1 MRFTLMPLLRICAF
15 AAVGTADALRATRR
29 QCCNFVAAT
38 AALAADKACAVDSNV
53 LEDAFFA
60 RTKVLRSVPCGNQP
74 VRRVHRAVERASH
87 RWRRLRRIFYA
98 GPLQAGTCDAKTPDW
113 LVGDWTVAASRFE
126 GVSFPQSGSYFPR
139 GGFTQTIAGA
149 RRGTILAIP
158 NAGATPK
165 GYARSYASTLATS
178 SDVTNAAA
186 TLKAFWSDATDIAVD
201 QSAKRT
207 VIRYTAPTVKRGV
220 LPQRIVADRLACA
233 SESPSPSSLIVAER
247 WAQASVV
254 DDADAALT
262 SLSGTYT
269 AWHRYDRVDQ
279 GVRET
284 LRVAAF
290 DDSPAADDIRP
301 AAVYDYS
308 FFLRRRAGR

>member
-1 MRFTLMPLLRICAF
+1 MPRLLVSAALWSAAAHALRCTRRECCHLGA
-15 AAVGTADALRATRR
+15 AAVNLGAAAVALAP
-29 QCCNFVAAT
+29 A
-38 AALAADKACAVDSNV
+38 AALANDAS
-53 LEDAFFA
+53 LEDAFSA
-60 RTKVLRSVPCGNQP
+60 RTKVLR
-74 VRRVHRAVERASH
+74 
-87 RWRRLRRIFYA
+87 
-98 GPLQAGTCDAKTPDW
+98 PLQSGTCDAPTPEW
-113 LVGDWTVAASRFE
+113 LRGDWTVAASRFE
-126 GVSFPQSGSYFPR
+126 GVSFPQSGSYYPR

-158 NAGATPK
+158 NAGAAPK
-165 GYARSYASTLATS
+165 GYARSYASTLGTS

-186 TLKAFWSDATDIAVD
+186 TLKAFWPDATDIAVE

-233 SESPSPSSLIVAER
+233 STEGPDSLVVAER

-290 DDSPAADDIRP
+290 DDNPAADDIRP

-308 FFLRRRAGR
+308 FLLRRRAGR

>member
-1 MRFTLMPLLRICAF
+1 MPRLLVS
-15 AAVGTADALRATRR
+15 AALLWSAAAHALRCTRR
-29 QCCNFVAAT
+29 QCCHLGAAAVALAPG
-38 AALAADKACAVDSNV
+38 AALATDA
-53 LEDAFFA
+53 LEDAFSA
-60 RTKVLRSVPCGNQP
+60 RTKVLR
-74 VRRVHRAVERASH
+74 
-87 RWRRLRRIFYA
+87 
-98 GPLQAGTCDAKTPDW
+98 PLQSGTCDAPTPEW
-113 LVGDWTVAASRFE
+113 LRGDWTVAASRFE

-158 NAGATPK
+158 NAGAAPK
-165 GYARSYASTLATS
+165 GYPRSYASTLGTS

-186 TLKAFWSDATDIAVD
+186 TLKAFWSDATDIAVE

-207 VIRYTAPTVKRGV
+207 VVRYTAPTVKRGV

-233 SESPSPSSLIVAER
+233 SAEGTDSLVVAER

-269 AWHRYDRVDQ
+269 AWHRYDRVEE

-290 DDSPAADDIRP
+290 DDSPAAEDIRP

>member
-1 MRFTLMPLLRICAF
+1 MLRCEHLFSTAQTMPRLLRLVS
-15 AAVGTADALRATRR
+15 AALLWSAAAHALRFTRR
-29 QCCNFVAAT
+29 QCCHLGAA
-38 AALAADKACAVDSNV
+38 AVALAPSTALANDA
-53 LEDAFFA
+53 LEDAFSA
-60 RTKVLRSVPCGNQP
+60 RTKVQR
-74 VRRVHRAVERASH
+74 
-87 RWRRLRRIFYA
+87 
-98 GPLQAGTCDAKTPDW
+98 PLPAGTCDAPTPEW
-113 LVGDWTVAASRFE
+113 LRGDWTVAASRFE
-126 GVSFPQSGSYFPR
+126 GVSFPQSGSYYPR

-158 NAGATPK
+158 NAGAAPK
-165 GYARSYASTLATS
+165 GYARSYASTLPTS
-178 SDVTNAAA
+178 SDVTNAAS
-186 TLKAFWSDATDIAVD
+186 TLKAFWSDATDIRLEQ
-201 QSAKRT
+201 QSDRRT
-207 VIRYTAPTVKRGV
+207 IVNYRAPTVKRGV

-233 SESPSPSSLIVAER
+233 STEGPDSLVVAER

>member
-1 MRFTLMPLLRICAF
+1 MRLASVLFICSR
-15 AAVGTADALRATRR
+15 GQALKATRR
-29 QCCNFVAAT
+29 QCCKLGAAAAVLAPAT
-38 AALAADKACAVDSNV
+38 TALANDA
-53 LEDAFFA
+53 LEDAFSA
-60 RTKVLRSVPCGNQP
+60 RTKVLR
-74 VRRVHRAVERASH
+74 
-87 RWRRLRRIFYA
+87 
-98 GPLQAGTCDAKTPDW
+98 PLQSGTCDAPTPEW
-113 LVGDWTVAASRFE
+113 LRGDWTVAASRFE

-158 NAGATPK
+158 NAGAAPK
-165 GYARSYASTLATS
+165 GYARSYASTLGTS

-186 TLKAFWSDATDIAVD
+186 TLKAFWSDATDIRLEQ
-201 QSAKRT
+201 QSDRRT
-207 VIRYTAPTVKRGV
+207 IVNYRAPTVKRGV

-233 SESPSPSSLIVAER
+233 STEGPDSLIVAER

>member
-1 MRFTLMPLLRICAF
+1 MLRCGNDRHTETMLRLLVS
-15 AAVGTADALRATRR
+15 AALGSSTATALRCTRR
-29 QCCNFVAAT
+29 QCCHLGAA
-38 AALAADKACAVDSNV
+38 AVALAPSTTLANDA
-53 LEDAFFA
+53 LEDAFSA
-60 RTKVLRSVPCGNQP
+60 RTKVLR
-74 VRRVHRAVERASH
+74 
-87 RWRRLRRIFYA
+87 
-98 GPLQAGTCDAKTPDW
+98 PLQSGTCDAPTPEW
-113 LVGDWTVAASRFE
+113 LRGDWTVAASRFE

-158 NAGATPK
+158 NAGAAPK
-165 GYARSYASTLATS
+165 GYARSFATTLGTS

-186 TLKAFWSDATDIAVD
+186 TLKAFWSDATDIRLEQQND
-201 QSAKRT
+201 RRT
-207 VIRYTAPTVKRGV
+207 IVNYRAPTVKRGV
-220 LPQRIVADRLACA
+220 LPQRIVADRLACV
-233 SESPSPSSLIVAER
+233 SVEGPDSLVVAER

>member
-29 QCCNFVAAT
+29 QCCKLGPAAAVLAPST
-38 AALAADKACAVDSNV
+38 ALANDA
-53 LEDAFFA
+53 LEDAFSA
-60 RTKVLRSVPCGNQP
+60 RTKVLR
-74 VRRVHRAVERASH
+74 
-87 RWRRLRRIFYA
+87 
-98 GPLQAGTCDAKTPDW
+98 PLPAGTCDAKTPDW

-158 NAGATPK
+158 NAGAAPK
-165 GYARSYASTLATS
+165 GYARSYASTLGTS

-186 TLKAFWSDATDIAVD
+186 TLKAFWSDATDIRLEQ
-201 QSAKRT
+201 QSDRRT
-207 VIRYTAPTVKRGV
+207 IVNYRAPTVKRGV

>member
-1 MRFTLMPLLRICAF
+1 MLRLL
-15 AAVGTADALRATRR
+15 V
-29 QCCNFVAAT
+29 T
-38 AALAADKACAVDSNV
+38 AALGSSTANALRCTRRECCNLGAAAVAIAPDAALANDAL
-53 LEDAFFA
+53 LEDAFSA
-60 RTKVLRSVPCGNQP
+60 RTKVLR
-74 VRRVHRAVERASH
+74 
-87 RWRRLRRIFYA
+87 
-98 GPLQAGTCDAKTPDW
+98 PLSAGTCDAKTPDW
-113 LVGDWTVAASRFE
+113 LVGDWTVAATRFE
-126 GVSFPQSGSYFPR
+126 GVSFPQSGSYYPR

-158 NAGATPK
+158 NAGASPK
-165 GYARSYASTLATS
+165 DYTRSYASTLATS

-186 TLKAFWSDATDIAVD
+186 TLKAFWSDATDIAVE

-207 VIRYTAPTVKRGV
+207 VVRYTAPTVKRGV

-233 SESPSPSSLIVAER
+233 STEGPDSLVVAER

-290 DDSPAADDIRP
+290 DDSPAAEDIRP

>member
-1 MRFTLMPLLRICAF
+1 MLRLLVS
-15 AAVGTADALRATRR
+15 AALGSSTANALRCTRR
-29 QCCNFVAAT
+29 QCCHLGAA
-38 AALAADKACAVDSNV
+38 AALLTPGTALANDAL
-53 LEDAFFA
+53 LEDAFSA
-60 RTKVLRSVPCGNQP
+60 RTKVLR
-74 VRRVHRAVERASH
+74 
-87 RWRRLRRIFYA
+87 
-98 GPLQAGTCDAKTPDW
+98 PLQSGTCDAPTPEW
-113 LVGDWTVAASRFE
+113 LRGDWTVAASRFE

-158 NAGATPK
+158 NAGAAPK
-165 GYARSYASTLATS
+165 GYARSYASNLATS

-186 TLKAFWSDATDIAVD
+186 TLKAFWSDATDIAVE

>member
-1 MRFTLMPLLRICAF
+1 MLR
-15 AAVGTADALRATRR
+15 
-29 QCCNFVAAT
+29 
-38 AALAADKACAVDSNV
+38 
-53 LEDAFFA
+53 
-60 RTKVLRSVPCGNQP
+60 
-74 VRRVHRAVERASH
+74 
-87 RWRRLRRIFYA
+87 
-98 GPLQAGTCDAKTPDW
+98 PLQSGTCDAPTPEW
-113 LVGDWTVAASRFE
+113 LRGEWTVAASRFE
-126 GVSFPQSGSYFPR
+126 GVSFPQSGSYYPR

-158 NAGATPK
+158 NAGAAPK
-165 GYARSYASTLATS
+165 GYARSYASTLGTS

-186 TLKAFWSDATDIAVD
+186 TLKAFWSDATDIAVE

-233 SESPSPSSLIVAER
+233 STEGPDSLIVAER

-269 AWHRYDRVDQ
+269 TWHRYDRVDQ

-290 DDSPAADDIRP
+290 DDSPAAEDIRP

-308 FFLRRRAGR
+308 FFLRRRAAGR

>member
-1 MRFTLMPLLRICAF
+1 MRFASVL
-15 AAVGTADALRATRR
+15 AALGSAEALRATRR

-38 AALAADKACAVDSNV
+38 AALAADKACAVNSDALNVDSDALN
-53 LEDAFFA
+53 DAFSM
-60 RTKVLRSVPCGNQP
+60 RTKLLR
-74 VRRVHRAVERASH
+74 
-87 RWRRLRRIFYA
+87 
-98 GPLQAGTCDAKTPDW
+98 PLPPSTCDAPTPDW
-113 LVGDWTVAASRFE
+113 LRGDWTVAASRFE
-126 GVSFPQSGSYFPR
+126 GVSFPQSGSYYPR

-158 NAGATPK
+158 NAGAAPK
-165 GYARSYASTLATS
+165 GYARSYASTLGTS
-178 SDVTNAAA
+178 SDVTNAAS
-186 TLKAFWSDATDIAVD
+186 TLKAFWSDATDIRLEQQND
-201 QSAKRT
+201 RRT
-207 VIRYTAPTVKRGV
+207 IVNYRAPTVKRGV

-233 SESPSPSSLIVAER
+233 STEGPDSLVVAER

-262 SLSGTYT
+262 SLSGAYT
-269 AWHRYDRVDQ
+269 AWHRYDRVEQ

>member
-1 MRFTLMPLLRICAF
+1 MLRLLVSAALCSAAAHALRCTRRECRNIGA
-15 AAVGTADALRATRR
+15 AAVNLGAAAVALAPG
-29 QCCNFVAAT
+29 
-38 AALAADKACAVDSNV
+38 AALANDA
-53 LEDAFFA
+53 LEDAFSA
-60 RTKVLRSVPCGNQP
+60 RTKVLR
-74 VRRVHRAVERASH
+74 
-87 RWRRLRRIFYA
+87 
-98 GPLQAGTCDAKTPDW
+98 PLQSGTCDAPTPEW
-113 LVGDWTVAASRFE
+113 LRGDWTVAASRFE

-158 NAGATPK
+158 NAGAAPK
-165 GYARSYASTLATS
+165 GYARSFATTLGTS

-186 TLKAFWSDATDIAVD
+186 TLKAFWSDATDIRLEQQND
-201 QSAKRT
+201 RRT
-207 VIRYTAPTVKRGV
+207 IVNYRAPTVKRGV
-220 LPQRIVADRLACA
+220 LPQRIVADRLACV
-233 SESPSPSSLIVAER
+233 SVEGPDSLVVAER

>member
-1 MRFTLMPLLRICAF
+1 MLRVRLLVS
-15 AAVGTADALRATRR
+15 AALGSSTANALRCTRR
-29 QCCNFVAAT
+29 QCCHLGAA
-38 AALAADKACAVDSNV
+38 AALLAPGTALANDAL
-53 LEDAFFA
+53 LEDAFSA
-60 RTKVLRSVPCGNQP
+60 RTKVLR
-74 VRRVHRAVERASH
+74 
-87 RWRRLRRIFYA
+87 
-98 GPLQAGTCDAKTPDW
+98 PLQSGTCDAPTPEW
-113 LVGDWTVAASRFE
+113 LRGDWTVAASRFE
-126 GVSFPQSGSYFPR
+126 GVSFPQSGSYFPK

-158 NAGATPK
+158 NAGAAPK
-165 GYARSYASTLATS
+165 GYARSYASTLGTS

-186 TLKAFWSDATDIAVD
+186 TLKAFWSDATDIRLEQ
-201 QSAKRT
+201 QSDRRT
-207 VIRYTAPTVKRGV
+207 IVNYRAPTVKRGV

-233 SESPSPSSLIVAER
+233 STEGPDSLIVAER

>member
-1 MRFTLMPLLRICAF
+1 MRFASVL
-15 AAVGTADALRATRR
+15 AALGCADALDVSRR
-29 QCCNFVAAT
+29 QCCHLGAA
-38 AALAADKACAVDSNV
+38 AALAPSAALANDA
-53 LEDAFFA
+53 LEDAFSA
-60 RTKVLRSVPCGNQP
+60 RTKVLR
-74 VRRVHRAVERASH
+74 
-87 RWRRLRRIFYA
+87 
-98 GPLQAGTCDAKTPDW
+98 PLQSGTCDAPTPEW
-113 LVGDWTVAASRFE
+113 LRGDWTVAASRFE

-158 NAGATPK
+158 NAGAAPK
-165 GYARSYASTLATS
+165 GYARSFATTLGTS

-186 TLKAFWSDATDIAVD
+186 TLKAFWSDATDIRLEQQND
-201 QSAKRT
+201 RRT
-207 VIRYTAPTVKRGV
+207 IVNYRAPTVKRGV
-220 LPQRIVADRLACA
+220 LPQRIVADRLACV
-233 SESPSPSSLIVAER
+233 SVEGPDSLVVAER

-308 FFLRRRAGR
+308 FFLRRRAPAR

>member
-1 MRFTLMPLLRICAF
+1 MNYR
-15 AAVGTADALRATRR
+15 
-29 QCCNFVAAT
+29 
-38 AALAADKACAVDSNV
+38 
-53 LEDAFFA
+53 
-60 RTKVLRSVPCGNQP
+60 
-74 VRRVHRAVERASH
+74 
-87 RWRRLRRIFYA
+87 
-98 GPLQAGTCDAKTPDW
+98 
-113 LVGDWTVAASRFE
+113 
-126 GVSFPQSGSYFPR
+126 
-139 GGFTQTIAGA
+139 
-149 RRGTILAIP
+149 
-158 NAGATPK
+158 
-165 GYARSYASTLATS
+165 
-178 SDVTNAAA
+178 
-186 TLKAFWSDATDIAVD
+186 
-201 QSAKRT
+201 
-207 VIRYTAPTVKRGV
+207 APTVKRGV

-269 AWHRYDRVDQ
+269 AWHRYDRVEQ

-290 DDSPAADDIRP
+290 DDNPAADDIRP

>member
-1 MRFTLMPLLRICAF
+1 VATILTTQTMLRLLVS
-15 AAVGTADALRATRR
+15 AALGSSTATALRCTRR
-29 QCCNFVAAT
+29 QCCNLGAAAVALAPG
-38 AALAADKACAVDSNV
+38 AALANDAL
-53 LEDAFFA
+53 LEDAFSA
-60 RTKVLRSVPCGNQP
+60 RTKVLR
-74 VRRVHRAVERASH
+74 
-87 RWRRLRRIFYA
+87 
-98 GPLQAGTCDAKTPDW
+98 PLPPSTCDAKTPDW

-126 GVSFPQSGSYFPR
+126 GVSFPQSGSYYPR

-158 NAGATPK
+158 NAGAAPK
-165 GYARSYASTLATS
+165 GYARSYASTLGTS
-178 SDVTNAAA
+178 SDVTNAAS
-186 TLKAFWSDATDIAVD
+186 TLKAFWSDATDIRLEQQND
-201 QSAKRT
+201 RRT
-207 VIRYTAPTVKRGV
+207 IVNYRAPTVKRGV

>member
-1 MRFTLMPLLRICAF
+1 MRLASVLFICSR
-15 AAVGTADALRATRR
+15 GQALKATRR
-29 QCCNFVAAT
+29 QCCKLGAAAAVLSPAT
-38 AALAADKACAVDSNV
+38 TALANDA
-53 LEDAFFA
+53 LEDAFSA
-60 RTKVLRSVPCGNQP
+60 RTKVLR
-74 VRRVHRAVERASH
+74 
-87 RWRRLRRIFYA
+87 
-98 GPLQAGTCDAKTPDW
+98 PLQSGTCDAPTPEW
-113 LVGDWTVAASRFE
+113 LRGDWTVAASRFE

-139 GGFTQTIAGA
+139 GGFTETIAGA

-158 NAGATPK
+158 NAGAAPK
-165 GYARSYASTLATS
+165 GYARSYASTLGTS

-186 TLKAFWSDATDIAVD
+186 TLKAFWSDATDIRLEQ
-201 QSAKRT
+201 QSDRRT
-207 VIRYTAPTVKRGV
+207 IVNYRAPTVKRGV

-308 FFLRRRAGR
+308 FFLRRRAPAR

>member
-1 MRFTLMPLLRICAF
+1 MPRLLVS
-15 AAVGTADALRATRR
+15 AALWSAAAHALRCTRR
-29 QCCNFVAAT
+29 QCCSLGAAAVNLGAAT
-38 AALAADKACAVDSNV
+38 VALAPGTALANDAL
-53 LEDAFFA
+53 LEDAFSA
-60 RTKVLRSVPCGNQP
+60 RTKVLR
-74 VRRVHRAVERASH
+74 
-87 RWRRLRRIFYA
+87 
-98 GPLQAGTCDAKTPDW
+98 PLQSGTCDAPTPDW
-113 LVGDWTVAASRFE
+113 LRGDWTVAASRFE

-158 NAGATPK
+158 NAGAAPK
-165 GYARSYASTLATS
+165 GYARSYASTLGTS

-186 TLKAFWSDATDIAVD
+186 TLKAFWSDATDIAVE

-207 VIRYTAPTVKRGV
+207 VVRYTAPTVKRGV

-233 SESPSPSSLIVAER
+233 STEGPDSLIVAER

>member
-1 MRFTLMPLLRICAF
+1 MQRNILWRYACVFTAL
-15 AAVGTADALRATRR
+15 VSTTDALRATRR

-38 AALAADKACAVDSNV
+38 AALAADKACAADSDALN
-53 LEDAFFA
+53 DAFSA
-60 RTKVLRSVPCGNQP
+60 RTKVLR
-74 VRRVHRAVERASH
+74 
-87 RWRRLRRIFYA
+87 
-98 GPLQAGTCDAKTPDW
+98 PLSAGTCDAKTPDW

-158 NAGATPK
+158 NAGAAPK
-165 GYARSYASTLATS
+165 GYARSYASTLGTS

-186 TLKAFWSDATDIAVD
+186 TLKAFWSDATDIRLEQ
-201 QSAKRT
+201 QSDRRT
-207 VIRYTAPTVKRGV
+207 IVNYRAPTVKRGV

-233 SESPSPSSLIVAER
+233 STEGPDSLVVAER

-269 AWHRYDRVDQ
+269 AWHRYDRVEQ

-290 DDSPAADDIRP
+290 DDSPAAEDIRP

>member
-1 MRFTLMPLLRICAF
+1 MPRLLVS
-15 AAVGTADALRATRR
+15 AALLWSAAAHALRFTRR
-29 QCCNFVAAT
+29 QCCHLGAA
-38 AALAADKACAVDSNV
+38 AVALAPSTALANDA
-53 LEDAFFA
+53 LEDAFSA
-60 RTKVLRSVPCGNQP
+60 RTKVLR
-74 VRRVHRAVERASH
+74 
-87 RWRRLRRIFYA
+87 
-98 GPLQAGTCDAKTPDW
+98 PLPAGTCDAPTPEW
-113 LVGDWTVAASRFE
+113 LRGDWTVAASRFE
-126 GVSFPQSGSYFPR
+126 GVSFPQSGSYYPR

-158 NAGATPK
+158 NAGAAPK

-178 SDVTNAAA
+178 SDVTNAAS
-186 TLKAFWSDATDIAVD
+186 TLKAFWSDATDIAVE

-207 VIRYTAPTVKRGV
+207 VIRYAAPTVKRGV

-290 DDSPAADDIRP
+290 DDNPAADDIRP

-308 FFLRRRAGR
+308 FFLRRRVER

>member
-1 MRFTLMPLLRICAF
+1 MPRLLVSAALWSAAAHALRCTRRECRNLGA
-15 AAVGTADALRATRR
+15 AAVNLGAAAVALAP
-29 QCCNFVAAT
+29 A
-38 AALAADKACAVDSNV
+38 AALANDAL
-53 LEDAFFA
+53 LEDAFSA
-60 RTKVLRSVPCGNQP
+60 RTKVLR
-74 VRRVHRAVERASH
+74 
-87 RWRRLRRIFYA
+87 
-98 GPLQAGTCDAKTPDW
+98 PLQSGTCDAPTPEW
-113 LVGDWTVAASRFE
+113 LRGDWTVAASRFE
-126 GVSFPQSGSYFPR
+126 GVSFPQSGSYYPR

-158 NAGATPK
+158 NAGAAPK
-165 GYARSYASTLATS
+165 GYLRSFAPTLGTS

-233 SESPSPSSLIVAER
+233 STEGPDSLIVAER

-269 AWHRYDRVDQ
+269 TWHRYDRVDQ

-290 DDSPAADDIRP
+290 DDSPAAEDIRP

>member
-1 MRFTLMPLLRICAF
+1 MRLASVLFICSR
-15 AAVGTADALRATRR
+15 GQALKATRR
-29 QCCNFVAAT
+29 QCCKLGAAAAVLAPAT
-38 AALAADKACAVDSNV
+38 TALANDA
-53 LEDAFFA
+53 LEDAFSA
-60 RTKVLRSVPCGNQP
+60 RTKVLR
-74 VRRVHRAVERASH
+74 
-87 RWRRLRRIFYA
+87 
-98 GPLQAGTCDAKTPDW
+98 PLPAGTCDAKTPDW

-158 NAGATPK
+158 NAGAAPK
-165 GYARSYASTLATS
+165 GYERSYASTLGTS
-178 SDVTNAAA
+178 SDVTNAAS
-186 TLKAFWSDATDIAVD
+186 TLKAFWSDATDIRLEQ
-201 QSAKRT
+201 QSDRRT
-207 VIRYTAPTVKRGV
+207 IVNYRAPTVKRGV

>member
-1 MRFTLMPLLRICAF
+1 MPRLLVS
-15 AAVGTADALRATRR
+15 AALLWSAAAHALRCTRR
-29 QCCNFVAAT
+29 QCCNLGAAAVALAPG
-38 AALAADKACAVDSNV
+38 AALANDA
-53 LEDAFFA
+53 LEDAFSA
-60 RTKVLRSVPCGNQP
+60 RTKVLR
-74 VRRVHRAVERASH
+74 
-87 RWRRLRRIFYA
+87 
-98 GPLQAGTCDAKTPDW
+98 PLPAGTCDAKTPDW

-158 NAGATPK
+158 NAGAAPK
-165 GYARSYASTLATS
+165 GYARSYASTLGTS

-186 TLKAFWSDATDIAVD
+186 TLKAFWSDATDIRLEQ
-201 QSAKRT
+201 QSDRRT
-207 VIRYTAPTVKRGV
+207 IVNYRAPTVKRGV

-233 SESPSPSSLIVAER
+233 SAEGPDSLVVAER

>member
-1 MRFTLMPLLRICAF
+1 MALHAF
-15 AAVGTADALRATRR
+15 SLVSTADALRATRR

-38 AALAADKACAVDSNV
+38 AALAADKACAVDSDALN
-53 LEDAFFA
+53 DAFSA
-60 RTKVLRSVPCGNQP
+60 RTKVLR
-74 VRRVHRAVERASH
+74 
-87 RWRRLRRIFYA
+87 
-98 GPLQAGTCDAKTPDW
+98 PLPAGTCDAKTPDW

-126 GVSFPQSGSYFPR
+126 GVSFPQSGSYYPR

-158 NAGATPK
+158 NAGAAPK
-165 GYARSYASTLATS
+165 GYARSYASTLGTS

-233 SESPSPSSLIVAER
+233 STEGPDSLIVAER

-254 DDADAALT
+254 DDADAAHV
-262 SLSGTYT
+262 LSGTYT
-269 AWHRYDRVDQ
+269 AGTATIASSGRA
-279 GVRET
+279 GK
-284 LRVAAF
+284 RVAAF
-290 DDSPAADDIRP
+290 DDSPLWRTSADGGLR
-301 AAVYDYS
+301 S
-308 FFLRRRAGR
+308 RLLRRRAGR

>member
-1 MRFTLMPLLRICAF
+1 MRFASVF
-15 AAVGTADALRATRR
+15 AALGSADALRVTRR
-29 QCCNFVAAT
+29 QCFHLGAA
-38 AALAADKACAVDSNV
+38 AALAPSAALANDV
-53 LEDAFFA
+53 LEDAFSA
-60 RTKVLRSVPCGNQP
+60 RTKVLR
-74 VRRVHRAVERASH
+74 
-87 RWRRLRRIFYA
+87 
-98 GPLQAGTCDAKTPDW
+98 PLPAGTCDAKTPDW

-158 NAGATPK
+158 NAGAAPK
-165 GYARSYASTLATS
+165 GYARSYASTLGTS

-186 TLKAFWSDATDIAVD
+186 TLKAFWSDATDIRLEQ
-201 QSAKRT
+201 QSDRRT
-207 VIRYTAPTVKRGV
+207 IVNYRAPTVKRGV

-233 SESPSPSSLIVAER
+233 SAEGPDSLVVAER

-308 FFLRRRAGR
+308 FFLRRRTGR

>member
-1 MRFTLMPLLRICAF
+1 MPRLLVSAALWSAAAHALRCTRRECCNLGA
-15 AAVGTADALRATRR
+15 AAVNLGAAAVALAPG
-29 QCCNFVAAT
+29 
-38 AALAADKACAVDSNV
+38 AALANDAL
-53 LEDAFFA
+53 LEDAFSA
-60 RTKVLRSVPCGNQP
+60 RTKVLR
-74 VRRVHRAVERASH
+74 
-87 RWRRLRRIFYA
+87 
-98 GPLQAGTCDAKTPDW
+98 PLQSGTCDAPTPDW
-113 LVGDWTVAASRFE
+113 LRGEWTVAASRFE
-126 GVSFPQSGSYFPR
+126 GVSFPQSGSYYPR

-158 NAGATPK
+158 NAGAAPK
-165 GYARSYASTLATS
+165 GYARSYASTLGTS

-269 AWHRYDRVDQ
+269 AWHRYDRVEQ

-290 DDSPAADDIRP
+290 DDNPAADDIRP

-308 FFLRRRAGR
+308 FFLRRAPAR

>member
-1 MRFTLMPLLRICAF
+1 MQRNIPWRCACVFTALF
-15 AAVGTADALRATRR
+15 NTADALRVTRR
-29 QCCNFVAAT
+29 QCCHLGAAAAVLAPST
-38 AALAADKACAVDSNV
+38 ALANDA
-53 LEDAFFA
+53 LEDAFSA
-60 RTKVLRSVPCGNQP
+60 RTKVLR
-74 VRRVHRAVERASH
+74 
-87 RWRRLRRIFYA
+87 
-98 GPLQAGTCDAKTPDW
+98 PLQSGTCDAPTPEW
-113 LVGDWTVAASRFE
+113 LRGDWTVAASRFE

-158 NAGATPK
+158 NAGAAPK
-165 GYARSYASTLATS
+165 GYARSYASTLGTS
-178 SDVTNAAA
+178 SDVTNAAS
-186 TLKAFWSDATDIAVD
+186 TLKAFWSDATDIRLEQQND
-201 QSAKRT
+201 RRT
-207 VIRYTAPTVKRGV
+207 IVNYRAPTVKRGV

-233 SESPSPSSLIVAER
+233 SAEGPDSLVVAER

-262 SLSGTYT
+262 SLSGAYT
-269 AWHRYDRVDQ
+269 AWHRYDRVEQ

-290 DDSPAADDIRP
+290 DDNPAADDIRP

>member
-1 MRFTLMPLLRICAF
+1 M
-15 AAVGTADALRATRR
+15 
-29 QCCNFVAAT
+29 
-38 AALAADKACAVDSNV
+38 
-53 LEDAFFA
+53 EDAFSA
-60 RTKVLRSVPCGNQP
+60 RTKVLR
-74 VRRVHRAVERASH
+74 
-87 RWRRLRRIFYA
+87 
-98 GPLQAGTCDAKTPDW
+98 PLPPSTCDAKTPDW

-126 GVSFPQSGSYFPR
+126 GVSFPQSGSYYPR

-158 NAGATPK
+158 NAGASPK
-165 GYARSYASTLATS
+165 DYTRSYASTLATS

-186 TLKAFWSDATDIAVD
+186 TLKAFWSDATDIAVE

-233 SESPSPSSLIVAER
+233 STEGPDSLIVAER

-269 AWHRYDRVDQ
+269 TWHRYDRVDQ

-290 DDSPAADDIRP
+290 DDSPAAEDIRP

>member
-1 MRFTLMPLLRICAF
+1 MPRLFVSAALWSAAAHALRCTRRECCNLGAAAALLAP
-15 AAVGTADALRATRR
+15 GTALANDAL
-29 QCCNFVAAT
+29 
-38 AALAADKACAVDSNV
+38 
-53 LEDAFFA
+53 LEDAFSA
-60 RTKVLRSVPCGNQP
+60 RTKVLR
-74 VRRVHRAVERASH
+74 
-87 RWRRLRRIFYA
+87 
-98 GPLQAGTCDAKTPDW
+98 PLQSGTCDAPTPEW
-113 LVGDWTVAASRFE
+113 LRGDWTVAASRFE
-126 GVSFPQSGSYFPR
+126 GVSFPQSGSYYPR

-158 NAGATPK
+158 NAGAAPK
-165 GYARSYASTLATS
+165 GYARSYASTLGTS

-186 TLKAFWSDATDIAVD
+186 TLKAFWSDATDIAVE

-207 VIRYTAPTVKRGV
+207 VVRYTAPTVKRGV

-233 SESPSPSSLIVAER
+233 STEGPDSLVVAER

-290 DDSPAADDIRP
+290 DDSPAAEDIRP

>member
-1 MRFTLMPLLRICAF
+1 MQRNILWRYACVFTAL
-15 AAVGTADALRATRR
+15 VSTTDALRATRR
-29 QCCNFVAAT
+29 QCCNFVGAT
-38 AALAADKACAVDSNV
+38 AVLAADRAYAIDSNS
-53 LEDAFFA
+53 LEDAFSA
-60 RTKVLRSVPCGNQP
+60 RTKVLR
-74 VRRVHRAVERASH
+74 
-87 RWRRLRRIFYA
+87 
-98 GPLQAGTCDAKTPDW
+98 PLQSGTCDAPTPEW
-113 LVGDWTVAASRFE
+113 LRGDWTVAASRFE

-158 NAGATPK
+158 NAGAAPK
-165 GYARSYASTLATS
+165 GYARSYASTLGTS

-186 TLKAFWSDATDIAVD
+186 TLKAFWSDATDIRLEQ
-201 QSAKRT
+201 QSDRRT
-207 VIRYTAPTVKRGV
+207 IVNYRAPTVKRGV

-290 DDSPAADDIRP
+290 DDNPAADDIRP

>member
-1 MRFTLMPLLRICAF
+1 MPRLLVS
-15 AAVGTADALRATRR
+15 AALLWSAAAHALRCTRR
-29 QCCNFVAAT
+29 QCCHLGAA
-38 AALAADKACAVDSNV
+38 AALLAPNTALATDS
-53 LEDAFFA
+53 LEDAFSA
-60 RTKVLRSVPCGNQP
+60 RTKVLR
-74 VRRVHRAVERASH
+74 
-87 RWRRLRRIFYA
+87 
-98 GPLQAGTCDAKTPDW
+98 PLPAGTCDAKTPDW

-126 GVSFPQSGSYFPR
+126 GVSFPQSGSYYPR

-158 NAGATPK
+158 NAGAAPK

-178 SDVTNAAA
+178 SDVTNAAS
-186 TLKAFWSDATDIAVD
+186 TLKAFWSDATDIAVE

-233 SESPSPSSLIVAER
+233 STEGPDSLVVAER